1 MTASIRPGS
10 KHDRADAL
18 HRERLEALALRRR
31 IEAAAEALIALLD
44 ELDAPAEDLEPDAD
58 REPWLAAPEGH
69 PSQLLWCRG
78 SDDDR
83 EHDTEPP
90 EDQPDPPGGWP

>member
-1 MTASIRPGS
+1 MTTSTRPSS
-10 KHDRADAL
+10 KPNRAGTL

-44 ELDAPAEDLEPDAD
+44 QLDAPAEDLEPEAD

-69 PSQLLWCRG
+69 PCQLLWSRG
-78 SDDDR
+78 CDDDR
-83 EHDTEPP
+83 EHDSQPEARPDLWEGEP
-90 EDQPDPPGGWP
+90 